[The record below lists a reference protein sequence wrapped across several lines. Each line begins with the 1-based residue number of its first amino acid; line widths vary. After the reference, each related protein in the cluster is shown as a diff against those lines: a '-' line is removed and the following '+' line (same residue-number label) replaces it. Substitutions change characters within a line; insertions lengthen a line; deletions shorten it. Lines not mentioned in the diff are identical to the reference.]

1 MTPIILAWL
10 VGEGLMIYN
19 DVTKNKRPPLPADL
33 LSTSGLFVLL
43 ALLGESQPKL
53 AATLAWGFDAAAFLV
68 LWENNPTALS
78 GQGAK
83 AKAETTPKTPKTKA
97 K

>member
-10 VGEGLMIYN
+10 VGEGLMTYN
-19 DVTKNKRPPLPADL
+19 DVTKQKRPPLPADL

-68 LWENNPTALS
+68 LWEKKGATAAPKTS
-78 GQGAK
+78 K
-83 AKAETTPKTPKTKA
+83 AK
-97 K
+97 